1 MFTVIYK
8 DWSLSNIREV
18 NLIND
23 NNIIDKRYRY
33 NENDIALL
41 VSVTKYNIPE
51 DINVYRKLFDKPQ
64 TEYINNIKN
73 DILNAEYS
81 KVNLNVFENNGLL
94 YGCYILKVNFNNS
107 FNMINAMGL
116 FDTNEKSDN
125 VNNID
130 INNQVKFLLYIN
142 NVNITKNPDYIQTI
156 FKQLCPFL
164 NINLLNDTN
173 KLDTIMVPHTFNL
186 RSLYDL
192 INVNITGAKENSLS
206 YNKQLF
212 NTGKINPIQ
221 RYTHNITPYIKRT
234 DVFTT
239 LYRYK
244 YKTINRT
251 LLDTGENNSL
261 GDFSVESPNGI
272 QQIDYMT
279 PLNIYGIVNG
289 VSTQKSY
296 NNVIDTYLPLEYKY
310 YNGSKMIN
318 LEPEILIESP
328 STYTYE
334 QLLEAENDENTFNVF
349 SNYIKLFMDVNDD
362 KLLFLYK
369 KYKALYDV
377 DKIGTTLNKQQNIY
391 KLTYKFKL
399 L

>member
-1 MFTVIYK
+1 
-8 DWSLSNIREV
+8 
-18 NLIND
+18 
-23 NNIIDKRYRY
+23 
-33 NENDIALL
+33 
-41 VSVTKYNIPE
+41 
-51 DINVYRKLFDKPQ
+51 
-64 TEYINNIKN
+64 
-73 DILNAEYS
+73 
-81 KVNLNVFENNGLL
+81 
-94 YGCYILKVNFNNS
+94 
-107 FNMINAMGL
+107 
-116 FDTNEKSDN
+116 
-125 VNNID
+125 
-130 INNQVKFLLYIN
+130 
-142 NVNITKNPDYIQTI
+142 
-156 FKQLCPFL
+156 
-164 NINLLNDTN
+164 LNDTN
-173 KLDTIMVPHTFNL
+173 KLNTIVVPHTFNL
-186 RSLYDL
+186 RSLYTL
-192 INVNITGAKENSLS
+192 TEVNISGAKETSLS

-234 DVFTT
+234 DTFTT